1 MSWCEEVELD
11 HAPNSGGNAVG
22 REGEAVFTD
31 GHGLDAAGGGS
42 SSAGGCGGAG
52 GILWCAILAKREGKE
67 GEEE

>member
-1 MSWCEEVELD
+1 VSWCEEVELD

-22 REGEAVFTD
+22 REGEAVFAD
-31 GHGLDAAGGGS
+31 GHGLDAASGGS
-42 SSAGGCGGAG
+42 CGTGGCGGAR